1 MGSCLNPW
9 CGKLSAGTGTMYFEP
24 NLGWSYVKSWWDVQ
38 TKYAIPGWRD
48 WRLGGCPRLWHFNI
62 IVQLPGSISFLTL
75 KHFSPLQ
82 PLNRKLENLYL
93 WIRHRY
99 SFDRILIYMFHHFT
113 YSKATDIFCIWIFCH
128 QINIWWK
135 YNFFPVDQTVR

>member
-24 NLGWSYVKSWWDVQ
+24 NLGWSYVKSWWNVQ
-38 TKYAIPGWRD
+38 TKYVIPGWRD

-75 KHFSPLQ
+75 KHFSSLQ
-82 PLNRKLENLYL
+82 PLNWKLENLYL
-93 WIRHRY
+93 WISHRY
-99 SFDRILIYMFHHFT
+99 SFDCSLIYMFHHST
-113 YSKATDIFCIWIFCH
+113 YSKATNIFCIWIYCH
-128 QINIWWK
+128 QII
-135 YNFFPVDQTVR
+135 YMI